1 MHVALIWGVSGLNSL
16 TILAACKV
24 RTHSLKLP
32 IPIFG
37 EAKVD
42 NLHCKLKMWF
52 HHWDTQNLKPEDA
65 TSHFCA
71 KGYCPQSLQGWL
83 EDPEGCGQD
92 VQGPCQHHQW
102 THQEDQTHQ
111 RTQLDFLV
119 ELLLSKVSVLWI
131 ITSVRFVVCSG
142 LFCKFIMVFCRT
154 KGLTNLFIYNPRC
167 KYYQDFKT
175 THQNMFRSMT
185 LFNWYG

>member
-1 MHVALIWGVSGLNSL
+1 MKLRTWINWMTG
-16 TILAACKV
+16 LAA
-24 RTHSLKLP
+24 RGLGIQSLKLP
-32 IPIFG
+32 IIFG
-37 EAKVD
+37 EVKDD
-42 NLHCKLKMWF
+42 NLHYNFQMWLHRWEHLKYETWRW
-52 HHWDTQNLKPEDA
+52 HTAHLCAED
-65 TSHFCA
+65 
-71 KGYCPQSLQGWL
+71 YCPQTPQGFQ
-83 EDPEGCGQD
+83 EYQERGGQD

-102 THQEDQTHQ
+102 THQEDQNQ